1 MTNPTWD
8 VVGIGENS
16 IDDIYR
22 LPALPSPNAKIP
34 VAAYRQAPGGQVATA
49 MCACARLGLRASYIG
64 AFGDDEHGAR
74 IRAALDERG
83 VHIGH
88 AVVRNAPNRHAVI
101 LVDERSGDRVV
112 LWRRDPALTLAAHEL
127 RHDAVTATRLLHV
140 DATDAAFSL
149 AAARAAR
156 RSGVRVTSD
165 IDEATTLTTE
175 LVASVDVAILADGIP
190 QSLTGESH
198 IETALRTMRRQ
209 SSAWLCVTLGER
221 GALLLEGDRLHRSEA
236 VPIEAVDTT
245 GAGDVFRAGFIYA
258 LLQGHEPARILRFAT
273 AAAAVS
279 CTREG
284 AIESVPSLDEV
295 LAVLDG
301 RWPDGRYPPSSHPS
315 SSASA

>member
-1 MTNPTWD
+1 MTDPRWD

-22 LPALPSPNAKIP
+22 LPALPSPNVKIP

-74 IRAALDERG
+74 IRKALDERG
-83 VHIGH
+83 VHTGD

-112 LWRRDPALTLAAHEL
+112 LWRRDPALALAPHEL
-127 RHDAVTATRLLHV
+127 RHDAITTTRLLHV
-140 DATDAAFSL
+140 DATDAAFSI

-165 IDEATTLTTE
+165 IDEATPLTTE
-175 LVASVDVAILADGIP
+175 LIDSVDVAILADGIP
-190 QSLTGESH
+190 QSLSGESD
-198 IETALRTMRRQ
+198 IETALRTMRRK
-209 SSAWLCVTLGER
+209 SAAWLCVTVGDR
-221 GALLLEGDRLHRSEA
+221 GALLLEGDRLHRSAA
-236 VPIEAVDTT
+236 VPVDAVDTT

-258 LLQGHEPARILRFAT
+258 LLTGNEPAEILRFAT
-273 AAAAVS
+273 AAAALS

-295 LAVLDG
+295 RAVLNGGWLDG
-301 RWPDGRYPPSSHPS
+301 R
-315 SSASA
+315 